1 MGSGGAIIYISDN
14 HGACRLVYKGEMRI
28 LILLIT
34 LSWAGLAAQ
43 SISQVD
49 FKVLPGNLIEVIYTV
64 KDSEVNGVYNIEVYA
79 SLDGGYSFPVRAES
93 VTGDVGQVRGRG
105 RKALLWKVLDDL
117 PALVSDNLVIKV
129 VGRPR
134 VTVGGFFT
142 SLVAGN
148 RFTKKMSDG
157 FTFYGGNWNMHS
169 LTNQEFQGRLDN
181 GTLTPDGSYRFG
193 LRVTSVPFIHRF
205 EGSYAN
211 WRMNLPEEDRLKL
224 TYLAYGNPDYHG
236 EDLSLW
242 YAGFTYGIVYTPLP
256 VFGLFL
262 PQIGGGASYHVLQ
275 IGTPGSSR
283 ISATR
288 NPALFAEVAIQLN
301 LLRWIK
307 LNAGYRQNFLATR
320 INFNGPFLEAGLH
333 ISTK

>member
-1 MGSGGAIIYISDN
+1 
-14 HGACRLVYKGEMRI
+14 MRI
-28 LILLIT
+28 LILFIT

-49 FKVLPGNLIEVIYTV
+49 YNVLPGNLIEVTYTLQ
-64 KDSEVNGVYNIEVYA
+64 DSEVNGMYNIEVHA
-79 SLDGGYSFPVRAES
+79 SFDGGYSFPVRAES

-105 RKALLWKVLDDL
+105 RKSLLWKVLDDL

-129 VGRPR
+129 VGRRR

-148 RFTKKMSDG
+148 RFTKRMSDG
-157 FTFYGGNWNMHS
+157 VTFYGGNWTMQS
-169 LTNQEFQGRLDN
+169 LANQDFQTHLDN

-193 LRVTSVPFIHRF
+193 LRVTNVPFIQRF

-211 WRMNLPEEDRLKL
+211 WRMNLPEEDQLKL
-224 TYLAYGNPDYHG
+224 TYLAYGDPDYHG

-242 YAGFTYGIVYTPLP
+242 MAGFTYGLVYTPLP

-262 PQIGGGASYHVLQ
+262 PQIGGGASYHIMQ
-275 IGTPGSSR
+275 IGKPGVTG
-283 ISATR
+283 ISTTR
-288 NPALFAEVAIQLN
+288 NPSLFAEVAIQVN

-307 LNAGYRQNFLATR
+307 INAGYRQNFLASR
-320 INFNGPFLEAGLH
+320 VNFNGPFLEAGLH